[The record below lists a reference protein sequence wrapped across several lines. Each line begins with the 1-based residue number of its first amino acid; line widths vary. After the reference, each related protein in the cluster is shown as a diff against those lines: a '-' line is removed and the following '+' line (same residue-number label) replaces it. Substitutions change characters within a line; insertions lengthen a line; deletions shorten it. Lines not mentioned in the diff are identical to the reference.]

1 MLRTRPAGRRRSGTD
16 CWRRARTREWD
27 RTPRPVHVA
36 RFPGLLATGSSSTP
50 RLALYPAH
58 PTPRDQQG
66 APEAAGLLSGRGL
79 SPRPGRPVVRRGRRH
94 RRPGGTR
101 LRRRARA
108 TRQRLDARDLRRAPR
123 LFLEAGR
130 LIVELCK
137 RWYAV
142 NGTGGESGQSGQ
154 NGADGGDALV
164 LPRSTLTKAALS
176 NAMRMDIAMGA
187 GRTRSCTCWP
197 PPRRRRWT
205 SIRRHRCAVAVTP
218 CTRRRC
224 GRDST
229 SGTSAAG
236 K

>member
-123 LFLEAGR
+123 PVPR
-130 LIVELCK
+130 
-137 RWYAV
+137 
-142 NGTGGESGQSGQ
+142 GGSPHCRALQ
-154 NGADGGDALV
+154 ALV
-164 LPRSTLTKAALS
+164 CRE
-176 NAMRMDIAMGA
+176 
-187 GRTRSCTCWP
+187 
-197 PPRRRRWT
+197 
-205 SIRRHRCAVAVTP
+205 RHRWRERP
-218 CTRRRC
+218 ERSERC
-224 GRDST
+224 GRWGRVGAAAIDPHQSGAVQRDAHGYCDGGWTNTILHLLAAAQEAEVDFDQAT
-229 SGTSAAG
+229 SVRGRGHAVHAPSLRA
-236 K
+236 